1 MYSATTTAKLNV
13 SKRCIKPDGN
23 LKTYLVN
30 NVYMEDVL
38 EIKFQSLTKKKN
50 GFDVIL
56 FYSYPLV
63 LVFICFLWY
72 R

>member
-23 LKTYLVN
+23 LKTYMVN

-38 EIKFQSLTKKKN
+38 EIKFQSLTKKN

-56 FYSYPLV
+56 FYSYPFV
-63 LVFICFLWY
+63 LVFFFFLLY